1 MSESGL
7 TISQISAAGAYARSE
22 RLAAESIPVRAIDPT
37 RRRFQVD
44 DQTAAK
50 QTAAQ
55 TRPEPESADADG
67 QSASAFGGG
76 KSGGGWGG
84 GGLLGAVTSFL
95 ARMFA
100 QPETGSAVAS
110 SSAQAQVQA
119 QAGALAYARTAA
131 NVPFGNYNDAE
142 VLSPNFPRLSSGRAL
157 DLTV

>member
-100 QPETGSAVAS
+100 QPETGSAAAS
-110 SSAQAQVQA
+110 SSA

>member
-100 QPETGSAVAS
+100 QPEPDAAAAS
-110 SSAQAQVQA
+110 SSA